1 MSSSITSSGTPS
13 LSSVSTTAPTT
24 QVGPNAN
31 NPQMNQFL
39 TLLTAQLQNQDP
51 TSPTDPTQFVAQL
64 AQFSTVEQLVQSNTT
79 LSTISQGL
87 SGLTLGQYAGLI
99 NHTVNATATSVTAPV
114 SSTPQN
120 LTYNVTATGLNNVNI
135 QITNSSGTVVRSV
148 AASGSSG
155 TITFDGLDSKGNQL
169 PNGQYSRSAPTARS
183 PVCSR
188 HRVVPGSC
196 SSPMGGWCQRR
207 RSPRCSDLHR
217 RAGKSRYPNSRRTI
231 KTSLTLFGSSS
242 TRLLI
247 KASFTASRSV

>member
-13 LSSVSTTAPTT
+13 LNSVSTTAPTT
-24 QVGPNAN
+24 QIGPNAN

-114 SSTPQN
+114 SATPQN
-120 LTYNVTATGLNNVNI
+120 LTYNVSATGLNNVNI
-135 QITNSSGTVVRSV
+135 QLTNSSGTVVRSV
-148 AASGSSG
+148 PVSGSNGS
-155 TITFDGLDSKGNQL
+155 ITFDGLDSKGNQL
-169 PNGQYSRSAPTARS
+169 PNGQYSVALVGTSTTAGSVGQQQSAGTLSANGTVTSVQQASNGAWQLQLADGRLVS
-183 PVCSR
+183 A
-188 HRVVPGSC
+188 
-196 SSPMGGWCQRR
+196 SSVSQ
-207 RSPRCSDLHR
+207 
-217 RAGKSRYPNSRRTI
+217 
-231 KTSLTLFGSSS
+231 
-242 TRLLI
+242 
-247 KASFTASRSV
+247 VQ